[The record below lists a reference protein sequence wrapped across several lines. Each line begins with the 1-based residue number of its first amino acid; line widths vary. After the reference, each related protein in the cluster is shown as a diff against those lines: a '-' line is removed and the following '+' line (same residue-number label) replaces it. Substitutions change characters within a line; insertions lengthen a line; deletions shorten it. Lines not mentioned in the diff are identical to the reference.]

1 MEKLKFY
8 AEKLE
13 KIEKNCQICKS
24 KVCYICPNNKNKK
37 HLKAEI
43 KKITGIEKKENFLKR
58 FLKYRKD

>member
-1 MEKLKFY
+1 MEKLKLY

-37 HLKAEI
+37 HLKTEI
-43 KKITGIEKKENFLKR
+43 KKITGIEKKKIF
-58 FLKYRKD
+58 

>member
-43 KKITGIEKKENFLKR
+43 KKITGIEKKENFLI
-58 FLKYRKD
+58 